1 MLAQKQMDYYKSK
14 ARYIDKVQSVAEEI
28 DPTISH
34 LAYKVNT
41 GTGSE
46 AIEVRYKSGVIK
58 RLDIDGKDK
67 LAVLRS
73 VLRCVRV
80 GK

>member
-1 MLAQKQMDYYKSK
+1 MVAQKQMDYYKGK
-14 ARYIDKVQSVAEEI
+14 AKYIDKIQSVAEEV

-41 GTGSE
+41 GTGGE

>member
-1 MLAQKQMDYYKSK
+1 MLAQKQMDYYKNK
-14 ARYIDKVQSVAEEI
+14 AKYIDKVQSVAEEI

-41 GTGSE
+41 GTGNES
-46 AIEVRYKSGVIK
+46 IEVRYKSGVIK
-58 RLDIDGKDK
+58 RLDIRDKDK